1 MTMTKRYRIS
11 FWIFWALHI
20 LLNFCPLA
28 TYTIIALT
36 EGQLIYE
43 KVALTMTVFV
53 MLILTII
60 SIINKITLRSR
71 LWIIL
76 IGVYICLGEILVPLI
91 VVAFCQIFDE
101 LLVCPLMNHYKAK
114 LTINKEIDKRR

>member
-1 MTMTKRYRIS
+1 MTRKYRMA
-11 FWIFWALHI
+11 FWVLWSIHM
-20 LLNFCPLA
+20 LLNVCPLA
-28 TYTIIALT
+28 VYTIMALV

-53 MLILTII
+53 VLILTLV

-76 IGVYICLGEILVPLI
+76 IGVYVCLGEILVPLI
-91 VVAFCQIFDE
+91 VIAFCQIADE
-101 LLVCPLMNHYKAK
+101 LVICPLKEHYKRK
-114 LTINKEIDKRR
+114 LTINKEIDKRV